1 MTVQELVESGKF
13 KVLNMGGNMDQEIS
27 RPFCCDLLSI
37 CMSKTPEG
45 AAWVTVMGNINTL
58 AVLSLTDA
66 ACIILAEDAAFDQQ
80 ALAKAKQEEITVLT
94 TDLPVFE
101 AALTVHRMLE

>member
-80 ALAKAKQEEITVLT
+80 ALVKAKQEEITVLA
-94 TDLPVFE
+94 TDMPVFE
-101 AALTVHRMLE
+101 AALTVHGMLG

>member
-80 ALAKAKQEEITVLT
+80 ALAKAKQEEITVLA
-94 TDLPVFE
+94 TDMPVFE
-101 AALTVHRMLE
+101 AALTVHGMLR